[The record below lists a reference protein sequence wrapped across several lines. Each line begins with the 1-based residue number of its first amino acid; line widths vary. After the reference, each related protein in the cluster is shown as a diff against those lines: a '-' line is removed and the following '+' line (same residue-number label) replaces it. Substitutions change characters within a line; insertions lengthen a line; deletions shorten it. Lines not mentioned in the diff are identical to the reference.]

1 MIINVHGG
9 HSLVCRGASALLDEV
24 VEDRNV
30 KNRVIQLLRQQGH
43 TVYDCTDDV
52 GATQKENLSN
62 IVRKCNSH
70 SVDLDV
76 SIHLNSGRSDLKGDG
91 KTGGVE
97 VYGYSD
103 DVKDISTRICSKI
116 SQSLGITNRGF
127 KINKSLYVLANTKA
141 KAILI
146 ECCFVDDKDDAIRW
160 NADKCAIAI
169 VEGILDKAINIS
181 MTQKTANSSN
191 TTVTNGTKYKVG
203 QKVNVSSYYKSST
216 ETNPSKAVIK
226 NAVGTITKIIQNAHN
241 PYLLDNGNIGWCNDG
256 DIRGLYTGPTIE
268 YYPMFTGTSTSIV
281 RALASIGVDS
291 SFSNRKKIA
300 IKNGI
305 ANYTGAAIENVKLLS
320 LLKQGKLIMK
330 QED

>member
-52 GATQKENLSN
+52 GTTQKENLSN

-97 VYGYSD
+97 VYGYD
-103 DVKDISTRICSKI
+103 NGVKEVANRICSKI

-127 KINKSLYVLANTKA
+127 KISKSLYVLSNTKA
-141 KAILI
+141 KAILV
-146 ECCFVDDKDDAIRW
+146 ECCFVDDKDDADRW
-160 NADKCAIAI
+160 NAVRCAEAIYTALTGKEINKIAPEQPRFTSVEKKEESIKQCPYLVRVSIDDLCIRTGPGVTYTWTGRYTGKGVFTI
-169 VEGILDKAINIS
+169 VEVAGNWGRLKSGAGWIS
-181 MTQKTANSSN
+181 LA
-191 TTVTNGTKYKVG
+191 YC
-203 QKVNVSSYYKSST
+203 T
-216 ETNPSKAVIK
+216 EV
-226 NAVGTITKIIQNAHN
+226 
-241 PYLLDNGNIGWCNDG
+241 
-256 DIRGLYTGPTIE
+256 
-268 YYPMFTGTSTSIV
+268 
-281 RALASIGVDS
+281 
-291 SFSNRKKIA
+291 
-300 IKNGI
+300 
-305 ANYTGAAIENVKLLS
+305 
-320 LLKQGKLIMK
+320 
-330 QED
+330 

>member
-24 VEDRNV
+24 TEDRKV
-30 KNRVIQLLRQQGH
+30 KNKVIELLKTEGH
-43 TVYDCTDDV
+43 IVYDCTDDV
-52 GATQKENLSN
+52 GKTQAQNLTN
-62 IVRKCNSH
+62 IVNKCNAH
-70 SVDLDV
+70 NVDLDV
-76 SIHLNSGRSDLKGDG
+76 SIHLNSGRNDLVGDN

-127 KINKSLYVLANTKA
+127 KVSKSLYVLSNTKA
-141 KAILI
+141 KAILV

-160 NADKCAIAI
+160 NADKCAVAI

-181 MTQKTANSSN
+181 ETQKAVSSSSSA
-191 TTVTNGTKYKVG
+191 TTNETKYKVG

-241 PYLLDNGNIGWCNDG
+241 PYLLGNGNIGWCNDG

-268 YYPMFTGTSTSIV
+268 CYPKFTGTSTSIV
-281 RALASIGVDS
+281 TALASIGVDS
-291 SFSNRKKIA
+291 SFNNRKKIA

-305 ANYTGAAIENVKLLS
+305 ANYTGTAVENVKLLS
-320 LLKQGKLIMK
+320 LLKQGKLIK
-330 QED
+330 